1 MGSIFKFSFI
11 LVTAALHAISCSQ
24 VQSYAL
30 TIRHTVLQPNRS
42 FPYSCLTAEER
53 ESALLSQK
61 RSILYILNQSVGVNK
76 LTVPQCG
83 DGLWTR
89 IAYLNMSDSTQE
101 CPSNW
106 TEISSPVR
114 TCGRPTSSGPS
125 CPSVLFSTG
134 SLQYRRVCGRAIGFQ
149 DGSADAFRRAGGQAD
164 SYTMSVD
171 SFYVDGLSVT
181 YGGVPRTHIWTY
193 AVGATESNNGANYPT
208 DCPCTDSTN
217 TVPAP
222 DFVGNNYFCESGN
235 RGLGLGE
242 RTTFFESDPVWD
254 GEQCEED
261 CCGNGK
267 SPPWFSVT
275 LPSLTTDDIE
285 VRICGDESTDNE
297 DTPVQ
302 LLEIYIQ

>member
-1 MGSIFKFSFI
+1 MMGSIFKFRYI
-11 LVTAALHAISCSQ
+11 LAIVCSYISCSQ
-24 VQSYAL
+24 VRSYAL
-30 TIRHTVLQPNRS
+30 TSIPTVVQPNRS
-42 FPYSCLTAEER
+42 SPYSCLTAKER

-61 RSILYILNQSVGVNK
+61 RSILYSLSQLIV
-76 LTVPQCG
+76 VPQCG
-83 DGLWTR
+83 DGLWYR
-89 IAYLNMSDSTQE
+89 IAHLNMNDSTQE

-106 TEISSPVR
+106 TEISSSVR

-125 CPSVLFSTG
+125 CPAVFFSTG
-134 SLQYRRVCGRAIGFQ
+134 SLQYSRVCGRAIGFQ
-149 DGSADAFRRAGGQAD
+149 DGSTDGFQRFGEQAD

-181 YGGVPRTHIWTY
+181 HGGVPRTHIWTY
-193 AVGATESNNGANYPT
+193 AVGATESNNDMNYST
-208 DCPCTDSTN
+208 DCPCTNSTN
-217 TVPAP
+217 AFPAP

-235 RGLGLGE
+235 RGAGLGE

-261 CCGNGK
+261 CCRNGK

-285 VRICGDESTDNE
+285 VRICGDEATDNE

-302 LLEIYIQ
+302 LLEIYVQ